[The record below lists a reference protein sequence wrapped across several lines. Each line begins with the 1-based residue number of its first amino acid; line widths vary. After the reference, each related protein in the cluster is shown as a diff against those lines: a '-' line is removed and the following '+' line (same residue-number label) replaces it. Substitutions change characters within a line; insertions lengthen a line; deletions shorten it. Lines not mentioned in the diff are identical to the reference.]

1 MRRYLVVANQTL
13 AGGHLL
19 EKLRDLRGR
28 GPCTFHVVVP
38 ATPPK
43 DHSWTDGEARHTASE
58 RLDAAVATL
67 RSEGLEVDGEVG
79 DEHPMEAVLDVL
91 LRGEAFDAIVLST
104 LPPGRSRW
112 LRRDLVGGLE
122 ARTGLRVIHVIGQPA
137 PARAG

>member
-13 AGGHLL
+13 AGGQLL
-19 EKLRDLRGR
+19 ATLRDLHRR
-28 GPCTFHVVVP
+28 APCAFHVVVP

-43 DHSWTDGEARHTASE
+43 DHSWTEGEVRHTARE
-58 RLDAAVATL
+58 RLDAALVTL

-79 DEHPMEAVLDVL
+79 DEHPIEAVLDVL
-91 LRGEAFDAIVLST
+91 LRGEVYDAIVLST

-112 LRRDLVGGLE
+112 LRRDVVGGLE
-122 ARTGLRVIHVIGQPA
+122 ARTGLHVIHVIGQPA